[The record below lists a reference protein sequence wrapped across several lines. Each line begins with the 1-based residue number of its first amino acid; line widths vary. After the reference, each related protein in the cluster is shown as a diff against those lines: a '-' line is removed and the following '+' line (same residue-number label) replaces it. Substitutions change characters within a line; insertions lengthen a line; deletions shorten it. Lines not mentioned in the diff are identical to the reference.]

1 MKSLAKLL
9 VLALMLS
16 GCATK
21 EYVHGYVQ
29 EYVQGQLK
37 PVNTQVAALESRANT
52 TDAAIKS
59 GAVGLEATSK
69 RLDDAVITLKVHADR
84 LTKNEADIAQVS
96 KTAQDALER
105 ASAAGK
111 LAAGKMVYEVVLSED
126 KVKFGTN
133 KAILSK
139 AAMDALDTFTAK
151 AKSENRGVF
160 IEVQGHTD
168 SIGSEAVNLKVGQ
181 QRADA
186 VLRYLHSK
194 GGIPLH
200 RLSAM
205 SYGESMPV
213 ASNVNR
219 DGRAQ
224 NRRVVLV
231 VLY

>member
-1 MKSLAKLL
+1 MKNLAKLL
-9 VLALMLS
+9 VLTLLLS

-21 EYVHGYVQ
+21 EYVH

-37 PVNTQVAALESRANT
+37 PVNTRVDALEGRANS
-52 TDAAIKS
+52 TDAALSS
-59 GAVGLEATSK
+59 GSTGLEATSK
-69 RLDDAVITLKVHADR
+69 RLDDAIVTLNNR
-84 LTKNEADIAQVS
+84 LAKNEADIAQVS

-105 ASAAGK
+105 AAAAGK
-111 LAAGKMVYEVVLSED
+111 LAAGKMAYEVVLSED

-133 KAILSK
+133 KTVLSK
-139 AAMDALDTFTAK
+139 QAMEALDEFAAK
-151 AKSENRGVF
+151 VKAENRGVY

-168 SIGSEAVNLKVGQ
+168 SIGSAAHNHKVGQ

-186 VLRYLHSK
+186 VRSYLHTK

-205 SYGESMPV
+205 SYGESTSV
-213 ASNVNR
+213 ASNMTR
-219 DGRAQ
+219 AGRAQ

>member
-1 MKSLAKLL
+1 MKNLAKLL
-9 VLALMLS
+9 VLALLLS

-21 EYVHGYVQ
+21 EYVH

-37 PVNTQVAALESRANT
+37 PVNTRVDALEGRAKGTEAALASSST
-52 TDAAIKS
+52 
-59 GAVGLEATSK
+59 GLEATSK
-69 RLDDAVITLKVHADR
+69 RLDDAIVTLNNR
-84 LTKNEADIAQVS
+84 LAKNEADIAQVS

-105 ASAAGK
+105 AAAAGK
-111 LAAGKMVYEVVLSED
+111 LAAGKMAYEVVLSED

-133 KAILSK
+133 KAVLSK
-139 AAMDALDTFTAK
+139 QAMEALDEFAAK
-151 AKSENRGVF
+151 VKAENRGVY

-168 SIGSEAVNLKVGQ
+168 SIGSAAHNHKVGQ

-186 VLRYLHSK
+186 VRSYLHTK

-205 SYGESMPV
+205 SYGESMSV
-213 ASNVNR
+213 ASNMNR
-219 DGRAQ
+219 AGRAQ

>member
-1 MKSLAKLL
+1 MKNLAKLL
-9 VLALMLS
+9 VLALLLS
-16 GCATK
+16 GCATR
-21 EYVHGYVQ
+21 EYVH
-29 EYVQGQLK
+29 EYVQGQIK
-37 PVNTQVAALESRANT
+37 PVNTRLDALESRANT

-59 GAVGLEATSK
+59 GAVGLEQTGK

-84 LTKNEADIAQVS
+84 LAKNEADIALAS

-105 ASAAGK
+105 AAAAGK
-111 LAAGKMVYEVVLSED
+111 LAAGKMAYEVVLSED
-126 KVKFGTN
+126 KVKFAASKTL
-133 KAILSK
+133 LSQ
-139 AAMDALDTFTAK
+139 AAMQALDEFAAK
-151 AKSENRGVF
+151 VKSENRGVF

-186 VLRYLHSK
+186 VLRYLHGK
-194 GGIPLH
+194 GGLPLH

-213 ASNVNR
+213 VSNMNR

>member
-1 MKSLAKLL
+1 MKNLAKLL
-9 VLALMLS
+9 VLTLLLS
-16 GCATK
+16 GCATR
-21 EYVHGYVQ
+21 EYVH

-37 PVNTQVAALESRANT
+37 PVNTRVDALEGRANR
-52 TDAAIKS
+52 TDAALTS
-59 GAVGLEATSK
+59 GSTGLEATSK
-69 RLDDAVITLKVHADR
+69 RLDDAIVTLKVHSDR
-84 LTKNEADIAQVS
+84 LAKNEADIAQVS

-105 ASAAGK
+105 AAAAGK
-111 LAAGKMVYEVVLSED
+111 LAAGKMAYEVVLSED

-133 KAILSK
+133 KTALSK
-139 AAMDALDTFTAK
+139 QAMEALDEFAARVK
-151 AKSENRGVF
+151 AENRGVY

-168 SIGSEAVNLKVGQ
+168 SIGSAAHNHKVGQ

-186 VLRYLHSK
+186 VRSYLHSK

-205 SYGESMPV
+205 SYGESMSV
-213 ASNVNR
+213 ASNMNR
-219 DGRAQ
+219 AGRAQ

>member
-1 MKSLAKLL
+1 MKNLAKLL
-9 VLALMLS
+9 VLTLLLS

-21 EYVHGYVQ
+21 EYVH

-37 PVNTQVAALESRANT
+37 PVNARVDALEGRANS
-52 TDAAIKS
+52 TDAALSS
-59 GAVGLEATSK
+59 GSTGLEATSK
-69 RLDDAVITLKVHADR
+69 RLDDAIVTLNNR
-84 LTKNEADIAQVS
+84 LAKNEADIAQVS

-105 ASAAGK
+105 AAAAGK
-111 LAAGKMVYEVVLSED
+111 LAAGKMAYEVVLSED

-133 KAILSK
+133 KAVLSK
-139 AAMDALDTFTAK
+139 QAMEALDEFAAK
-151 AKSENRGVF
+151 VKAENRGVY

-168 SIGSEAVNLKVGQ
+168 SIGSAAHNHKVGQ

-186 VLRYLHSK
+186 VRSYLHTK

-205 SYGESMPV
+205 SYGESMSV
-213 ASNVNR
+213 ASNMNR
-219 DGRAQ
+219 AGRAQ

>member
-1 MKSLAKLL
+1 MKNLAKLL
-9 VLALMLS
+9 VLTLLLS

-21 EYVHGYVQ
+21 EYVH

-37 PVNTQVAALESRANT
+37 PVNTRVDALEGRAKGTEAALASSST
-52 TDAAIKS
+52 
-59 GAVGLEATSK
+59 GLEATSK
-69 RLDDAVITLKVHADR
+69 RLDDAIVTLKVHSDR
-84 LTKNEADIAQVS
+84 LAKNEADIAQVS

-105 ASAAGK
+105 AAAAGK
-111 LAAGKMVYEVVLSED
+111 LAAGKMAYEVVLSED

-133 KAILSK
+133 KAVLSK
-139 AAMDALDTFTAK
+139 QAMEALDEFAAK
-151 AKSENRGVF
+151 VKAENRGVY

-168 SIGSEAVNLKVGQ
+168 SIGSAAVNLKMGQ
-181 QRADA
+181 KRADA
-186 VLRYLHSK
+186 VRHYLHVK

-205 SYGESMPV
+205 SYGESMSV
-213 ASNVNR
+213 ASNMNR
-219 DGRAQ
+219 AGRIQ

>member
-1 MKSLAKLL
+1 MKNLAKLL
-9 VLALMLS
+9 VLTLLLS

-21 EYVHGYVQ
+21 EYVH

-37 PVNTQVAALESRANT
+37 PVNTRVDALEGRAKGTEAALASSST
-52 TDAAIKS
+52 
-59 GAVGLEATSK
+59 GLEATSK
-69 RLDDAVITLKVHADR
+69 RLDDAIVTLNNR
-84 LTKNEADIAQVS
+84 LAKNEADIAQVS

-105 ASAAGK
+105 AAAAGK
-111 LAAGKMVYEVVLSED
+111 LAAGKMAYEVVLSED

-133 KAILSK
+133 KAVLSK
-139 AAMDALDTFTAK
+139 QAMEALDEFAAK
-151 AKSENRGVF
+151 VKAENRGVY

-168 SIGSEAVNLKVGQ
+168 SIGSAAHNHKVGQ

-186 VLRYLHSK
+186 VRSYLHSK

-205 SYGESMPV
+205 SYGESMSV
-213 ASNVNR
+213 ASNMNR
-219 DGRAQ
+219 AGRAQ

>member
-1 MKSLAKLL
+1 MKNLAKLL
-9 VLALMLS
+9 VLTLLLS

-21 EYVHGYVQ
+21 EYVH

-37 PVNTQVAALESRANT
+37 PVNTRVDALEGRAKGTEAALASSST
-52 TDAAIKS
+52 
-59 GAVGLEATSK
+59 GLEATSK
-69 RLDDAVITLKVHADR
+69 RLDDAIVTLNNR
-84 LTKNEADIAQVS
+84 LAKNEADIAQVS

-105 ASAAGK
+105 AAAAGK
-111 LAAGKMVYEVVLSED
+111 LAAGKMAYEVVLSED

-133 KAILSK
+133 KTALSK
-139 AAMDALDTFTAK
+139 QAMEALDEFAAK
-151 AKSENRGVF
+151 VKAENRGVY

-168 SIGSEAVNLKVGQ
+168 SIGSAAVNLKMGQ
-181 QRADA
+181 KRADA
-186 VLRYLHSK
+186 VRHYLHVK

-205 SYGESMPV
+205 SYGETMPV
-213 ASNVNR
+213 ASNMNR
-219 DGRAQ
+219 AGRIQ

>member
-1 MKSLAKLL
+1 MKNLAKLL
-9 VLALMLS
+9 VLTLLLS

-21 EYVHGYVQ
+21 EYVH

-37 PVNTQVAALESRANT
+37 PVNTRVDALEGRAKGTEAALASSST
-52 TDAAIKS
+52 
-59 GAVGLEATSK
+59 GLEATSK
-69 RLDDAVITLKVHADR
+69 RLDDAIVTLNNR
-84 LTKNEADIAQVS
+84 LAKNEADIAQVS

-105 ASAAGK
+105 AAAAGK
-111 LAAGKMVYEVVLSED
+111 LAAGKMAYEVVLSED

-133 KAILSK
+133 KAVLSK
-139 AAMDALDTFTAK
+139 QAMEALDEFAAK
-151 AKSENRGVF
+151 VKAENRGVY

-168 SIGSEAVNLKVGQ
+168 SIGSAAVNLKMGQ
-181 QRADA
+181 KRADA
-186 VLRYLHSK
+186 VRHYLHVK

-205 SYGESMPV
+205 SYGESMSV
-213 ASNVNR
+213 ASNMNR
-219 DGRAQ
+219 AGRAQ

>member
-1 MKSLAKLL
+1 MNNIPKLL

-21 EYVHGYVQ
+21 EYVH

-37 PVNTQVAALESRANT
+37 PVNTRVEALESRANT

-69 RLDDAVITLKVHADR
+69 RLDDAVITLRVHGDR
-84 LTKNEADIAQVS
+84 LTRNEADIAQIS
-96 KTAQDALER
+96 RTAQEALER
-105 ASAAGK
+105 AAAAGK
-111 LAAGKMVYEVVLSED
+111 LAQGRMAYEVVLSED
-126 KVKFGTN
+126 KVKFGHGKTL
-133 KAILSK
+133 LSK
-139 AAMDALDTFTAK
+139 EAMDALDAFAGK
-151 AKSENRGVF
+151 IKSENRGVF
-160 IEVQGHTD
+160 IEVQGHSD
-168 SIGSEAVNLKVGQ
+168 STGSEAVNLKMGQ

-186 VLRYLHSK
+186 VRRYLHAK

-200 RLSAM
+200 RLSAI
-205 SYGESMPV
+205 SYGESVQV
-213 ASNVNR
+213 ASNMNR
-219 DGRAQ
+219 DGRAK